1 LIAERVPVVWVVASH
16 RTLGNE
22 HGKPQMYT
30 VMDEASTRTLLNMG
44 LQPATF
50 PGVPADRIPQML
62 EQVDGILL
70 GGSATHVHPS
80 LYGEAEDAEVCCY
93 DPDRDALAQPLI
105 REAIARRIPLI
116 TFCRGAHDFNVAM
129 GGSLH
134 QSLRR
139 RAGGVTHWESEEESL
154 EEQYAERHIVH
165 LVHGGA
171 LESLTGKP
179 RFGVS
184 SLHSQGINRLGDGLV
199 PEAHAECG
207 LVEAFRWHDLTQF
220 AFAWGF
226 QFHPEWGWREHTEYG
241 RIMQAYCD
249 AVWAHLSARQPGAAP
264 APQTPLPP
272 PTGSRMPAP
281 APLEAQTS

>member
-1 LIAERVPVVWVVASH
+1 MAGRVPVVWVVASH

-22 HGKPQMYT
+22 HGHPQMYT
-30 VMDEASTRTLLNMG
+30 VMDEAGTRTLLNMG

-50 PGVPADRIPQML
+50 PGVPTELVPQML
-62 EQVDGILL
+62 EHVDGILL

-80 LYGEAEDAEVCCY
+80 LYGEPEDADVPCY
-93 DPDRDALAQPLI
+93 DPDRDAVAQPLI

-139 RAGGVTHWESEEESL
+139 RAGTVTHWESPDETL

-165 LVHGGA
+165 LVHGGE
-171 LESLTGKP
+171 LERLTGKP

-199 PEAHAECG
+199 AEAHAECG
-207 LVEAFRWHDLTQF
+207 LVEAFRWHDPAQ
-220 AFAWGF
+220 FAWGF

-241 RIMQAYCD
+241 RIMQAYSD
-249 AVWAHLSARQPGAAP
+249 AVWAHLNARRPGSAPVQ
-264 APQTPLPP
+264 QTPRPLPM
-272 PTGSRMPAP
+272 GSHMPVP